1 MLRIRANSADSFR
14 GDAMKARVAG
24 IAGSV
29 LALTVIGGFA
39 AASTFQSAPAAPAAV
54 VQPAAVETV
63 APVVAPTT
71 QAPVVVAPAPVESTQ
86 APVVVAPKPKVVAVP
101 KVVEPAPVVAPA
113 PSGGPTAPDAAWEKA
128 QDSPPGGFIGGATQP
143 APTPSP

>member
-1 MLRIRANSADSFR
+1 
-14 GDAMKARVAG
+14 MKARVAG

-39 AASTFQSAPAAPAAV
+39 AASTFQSAPAAPVPV

-71 QAPVVVAPAPVESTQ
+71 AAPVVAAPAPVESTQ
-86 APVVVAPKPKVVAVP
+86 APVVVAPKKVVTVP